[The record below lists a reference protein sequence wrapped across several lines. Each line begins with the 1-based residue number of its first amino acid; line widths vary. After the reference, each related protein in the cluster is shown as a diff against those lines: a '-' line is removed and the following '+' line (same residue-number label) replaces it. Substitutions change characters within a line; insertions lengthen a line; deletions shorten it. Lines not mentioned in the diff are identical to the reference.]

1 MINRKILFMTM
12 FSLAAH
18 LAVAAVIVY
27 TPYDM
32 TGNSMAGHQE
42 KVIWGIVQG
51 SEKSATEGKVV
62 HATNLVQQNK
72 IIPNDISM
80 PASNSIAANTDET
93 PMSTRLTEDDVNPA
107 GHPELVSVSQLKP
120 GDEILKQVQ
129 NDRVEGNKCS
139 TLNDCGTVSITT
151 GNADASGS
159 SYDIKELAEYVR
171 IEIEKRKYYPDFAK
185 LRGIEGTVYINFYI
199 GQDGTPSGI
208 SVARSSG
215 SRLLDEAGIKT
226 IGLVEKF
233 SNLHKELRELDIV
246 VPITYKLGST
256 DK

>member
-1 MINRKILFMTM
+1 M

-51 SEKSATEGKVV
+51 SKKSATEGKVV
-62 HATNLVQQNK
+62 HATNPVQQNK
-72 IIPNDISM
+72 MIPAEISM
-80 PASNSIAANTDET
+80 PAGHSIAANTDEV
-93 PMSTRLTEDDVNPA
+93 PMSNRLTEDDMNPA
-107 GHPELVSVSQLKP
+107 GHPELVSGSQLMP

-129 NDRVEGNKCS
+129 NDRVEDNKCS

-151 GNADASGS
+151 GNADASGN
-159 SYDIKELAEYVR
+159 SYGINALA
-171 IEIEKRKYYPDFAK
+171 D
-185 LRGIEGTVYINFYI
+185 YINFYI
-199 GQDGTPSGI
+199 GQDGIPSSI
-208 SVARSSG
+208 YVARSSG
-215 SRLLDEAGIKT
+215 SGILDDAGIKT
-226 IGLVEKF
+226 VRMVGKI

-246 VPITYKLGST
+246 VPITYKLVE
-256 DK
+256 

>member
-51 SEKSATEGKVV
+51 SKKSATEGKVV
-62 HATNLVQQNK
+62 HATNPVQQNK
-72 IIPNDISM
+72 MIPAEISM
-80 PASNSIAANTDET
+80 PAGHSIAANTDEV
-93 PMSTRLTEDDVNPA
+93 PMSNRLTEDDMNPA
-107 GHPELVSVSQLKP
+107 GHPELVSGSQLMP

-129 NDRVEGNKCS
+129 NERVEDNKCS
-139 TLNDCGTVSITT
+139 TLNDCGPASLPT
-151 GNADASGS
+151 GNADASGNR
-159 SYDIKELAEYVR
+159 YDINALAEYIR
-171 IEIEKRKYYPDFAK
+171 KEIERHKYYPDIAR
-185 LRGIEGTVYINFYI
+185 LRGDEGTVYINFYI
-199 GQDGTPSGI
+199 GQDGIPSSI
-208 SVARSSG
+208 YVARSSG
-215 SRLLDEAGIKT
+215 SGILDDAGIKT
-226 IGLVEKF
+226 VRMVGKI

-246 VPITYKLGST
+246 VPITYKLVE
-256 DK
+256 